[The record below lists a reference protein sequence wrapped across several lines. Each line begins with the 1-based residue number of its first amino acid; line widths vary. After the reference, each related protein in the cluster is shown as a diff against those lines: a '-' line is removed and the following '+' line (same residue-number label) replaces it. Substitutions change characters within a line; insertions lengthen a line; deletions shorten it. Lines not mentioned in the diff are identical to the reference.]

1 MHACM
6 CACKRA
12 SGPGVHVSG
21 LHACIHARVLM
32 HAAPS
37 SACKRACM
45 HACTRMLAFSC
56 AGLPTAPNTPHRT
69 IVSELSQ
76 LQRADGSAKWAQENT
91 CVLAAVYGPRLAPPR
106 KEDAERAVVEVVFKP
121 RSGIQGE
128 RRTREAQPP
137 LAVWCLAWA
146 SMGLDDLEGVAHG
159 CAAGSQRTGWAS
171 LGAIHSAH
179 EESCGPVLRTR
190 PQEALCRS
198 SSSQEDE
205 PPPAPPRAE
214 H

>member
-1 MHACM
+1 
-6 CACKRA
+6 
-12 SGPGVHVSG
+12 
-21 LHACIHARVLM
+21 
-32 HAAPS
+32 
-37 SACKRACM
+37 M

-146 SMGLDDLEGVAHG
+146 WRPGRHCTWVRGRVAADRVG
-159 CAAGSQRTGWAS
+159 KPGSY
-171 LGAIHSAH
+171 
-179 EESCGPVLRTR
+179 
-190 PQEALCRS
+190 PQ
-198 SSSQEDE
+198 
-205 PPPAPPRAE
+205 
-214 H
+214 HT